1 MLPSS
6 LKRLF
11 GEKVGHLQSHGKELK
26 RQWGAVTGTEF
37 REGEGDSDFMSE
49 TSAAVLQG
57 TPRTAHWILMGTVSF
72 FIVALIWASLAELD
86 EIARGVGKVIPTS
99 HIQVVQNL
107 EGGIISEILVRE
119 GDVIQKGQVL
129 VKMDPTRFVASFG
142 ENQAKY
148 DALMAAIAR
157 LTAEANNVEFKP
169 PPELQKKNPTL
180 VEEEKALYQ
189 SRLNELHSNLSVLR
203 QQTDQRRQELAE
215 MRSRA
220 AQLQQSHALVAKEV
234 SMTRPLVEQ
243 GVMSEVELLR
253 LERQLN
259 DLLGE
264 FNATR
269 LAIPRL
275 GAALE
280 EARSKA
286 EGFEV
291 KFRSDAREELNK
303 ARAEILAAG
312 ASSTALED
320 RVARTTVRSPMAG
333 TVKRIKITTIG
344 GVIQPGMDLMEIVPM
359 EDKLMVEAKVRP
371 SDIAFLQIGQEAAVK
386 LTAYDFSIY
395 GGLPARLEYIS
406 ADSITN
412 DEGETFYIVKVRT
425 STNYL
430 DYKGRRLPIIP
441 GMQASVDIRTG
452 KKSVLTYLLKPI
464 IKTKSEALGER

>member
-1 MLPSS
+1 MSPSS
-6 LKRLF
+6 VKQQ
-11 GEKVGHLQSHGKELK
+11 VGKSADHLRSQGKELK
-26 RQWGAVTGTEF
+26 RQWGAMTGTEL
-37 REGEGDSDFMSE
+37 REGEGDADFMSE

-57 TPRTAHWILMGTVSF
+57 TPRTAHWILMGTAGF
-72 FIVALIWASLAELD
+72 CIVALIWASLANLD
-86 EIARGVGKVIPTS
+86 EFARGVGKVIPTS
-99 HIQVVQNL
+99 QIQVVQNL
-107 EGGIISEILVRE
+107 EGGIISEILVQE
-119 GDVIQKGQVL
+119 GGIVQKGQVL

-169 PPELQKKNPTL
+169 PLELQKKDPKL
-180 VEEEKALYQ
+180 VEDERALYLSRQ
-189 SRLNELHSNLSVLR
+189 SELHSNLSVLR
-203 QQTDQRRQELAE
+203 QQTDQRSQELME
-215 MRSRA
+215 KRSRLV
-220 AQLQQSHALVAKEV
+220 QLQQSHALVAKEV
-234 SMTRPLVEQ
+234 AMTRPLVEQ

-264 FNATR
+264 LNATR
-269 LAIPRL
+269 LSIPRL

-303 ARAEILAAG
+303 ARAEISATG

-344 GVIQPGMDLMEIVPM
+344 GVIQPGMDLMEIVPL
-359 EDKLMVEAKVRP
+359 EDKLLVEARVRP
-371 SDIAFLQIGQEAAVK
+371 SDIAFLRIGQEAIVK

-395 GGLPARLEYIS
+395 GGLPATLEYIS

-412 DEGETFYIVKVRT
+412 EEGETFYIVKVRT
-425 STNYL
+425 NTNYL
-430 DYKGRRLPIIP
+430 DHEGKHLPILP

-464 IKTKSEALGER
+464 VKTKGMALGER

>member
-1 MLPSS
+1 MLPSR
-6 LKRLF
+6 LKHHV
-11 GEKVGHLQSHGKELK
+11 GEGADQLRSRGKELK
-26 RQWGAVTGTEF
+26 RQWESMTGTEL
-37 REGEGDSDFMSE
+37 REGEDDADFMSE

-57 TPRTAHWILMGTVSF
+57 TPRTAHWILMGTAGF
-72 FIVALIWASLAELD
+72 FIAALIWASLANLD
-86 EIARGVGKVIPTS
+86 EFARGVGKVIPTS

-107 EGGIISEILVRE
+107 EGGIISEILVQE
-119 GDVIQKGQVL
+119 GGIVQKGQVL

-148 DALMAAIAR
+148 EALLAAVAR
-157 LTAEANNVEFKP
+157 LTAEANNIEFKP
-169 PPELQKKNPTL
+169 PVELQKKNPKL
-180 VEEEKALYQ
+180 VEEERALYL
-189 SRLNELHSNLSVLR
+189 SRLSELQSNLSVLR
-203 QQTDQRRQELAE
+203 QQMDQRSQELAE
-215 MRSRA
+215 KRSRLV
-220 AQLQQSHALVAKEV
+220 QLQQSHALVAKEV

-264 FNATR
+264 LNATR

-280 EARSKA
+280 EARSKT

-303 ARAEILAAG
+303 ARAEISAAG

-344 GVIQPGMDLMEIVPM
+344 GVIQPGMDLMEIVPL
-359 EDKLMVEAKVRP
+359 EDKLLVEAQVRP
-371 SDIAFLQIGQEAAVK
+371 LDIAFLRIGQEATVK

-395 GGLPARLEYIS
+395 GGLPATLEYIS

-412 DEGETFYIVKVRT
+412 DKGETFYIVKVRT
-425 STNYL
+425 NTNYL
-430 DYKGRRLPIIP
+430 DHEGKHLPIIP

-464 IKTKSEALGER
+464 IKTKSGALGER

>member
-6 LKRLF
+6 VKQQF
-11 GEKVGHLQSHGKELK
+11 GESTDHLRSRGKELK
-26 RQWGAVTGTEF
+26 RQWGMMTGTEL
-37 REGEGDSDFMSE
+37 REGEDDADFMSE

-57 TPRTAHWILMGTVSF
+57 TPRTAHWILMGTAGF
-72 FIVALIWASLAELD
+72 FIVALIWASLAKLD
-86 EIARGVGKVIPTS
+86 EFARGVGKVIPTS

-107 EGGIISEILVRE
+107 EGGIISEILVQE
-119 GDVIQKGQVL
+119 GEVVQKGQVL
-129 VKMDPTRFVASFG
+129 VKMDPTRFVSSFG

-157 LTAEANNVEFKP
+157 LTAEANNVEFTP
-169 PPELQKKNPTL
+169 PVELQKKNPKL
-180 VEEEKALYQ
+180 VEDERALYL
-189 SRLNELHSNLSVLR
+189 SRLNELQSNLRVLR
-203 QQTDQRRQELAE
+203 QQMDQRSQELTE
-215 MRSRA
+215 KRSRLV
-220 AQLQQSHALVAKEV
+220 QLQQSHALVAKEV

-264 FNATR
+264 LNATR

-303 ARAEILAAG
+303 ARAEISATG

-344 GVIQPGMDLMEIVPM
+344 GVIQPGMDLMEIVPL
-359 EDKLMVEAKVRP
+359 EDKLLVEAQVRP
-371 SDIAFLQIGQEAAVK
+371 ADIAFLQTGQEATVK

-395 GGLPARLEYIS
+395 GGLPATLEYIS

-412 DEGETFYIVKVRT
+412 DKGETFYIVKVRT
-425 STNYL
+425 NANYL
-430 DYKGRRLPIIP
+430 DHEGKHLPIIP

-464 IKTKSEALGER
+464 IKTKSTALGER